1 MKNVTYVKGRWY
13 NNGGRIESV
22 ASTYQQPVTICCV
35 GIVNQQMPQDT
46 ANARLIAAAP
56 DLLAACKMQ
65 HEAIDT
71 LFAMLIECKTGFF
84 PSQSGRPWEALLQG
98 NAAIAKAEVKP

>member
-1 MKNVTYVKGRWY
+1 MDKVTYTKGRWY

-56 DLLAACKMQ
+56 DLLDELQKVVEVIKHDDAPWWIGCPDKG
-65 HEAIDT
+65 
-71 LFAMLIECKTGFF
+71 GFDVE
-84 PSQSGRPWEALLQG
+84 SIEAL
-98 NAAIAKAEVKP
+98 IAKAEVKP